1 MTAFD
6 NRITSVP
13 AVCRGSLQAR
23 MATGAGDLEA
33 AQRLRH
39 KMFSGGQAAQS
50 GALDADGFD
59 PKCQHVL
66 VEDTQSGAILACF
79 RFLHLDSGA
88 DIGISYSA
96 QFYDLENL
104 HAYPDPMLE
113 IGRFCTAEGVSDP
126 DVIRLG
132 WAMLTRYVDAH
143 SIGMMFGCSSFPGN
157 DTAPYGAALALL
169 HRRHLAPVKWAPRPK
184 AAETRPLVSDD
195 DHGPRDCRTPM
206 PSLLRTYL
214 GMGGWV
220 SDHAVIDRTLGT
232 FHVFTG
238 VEIAKIPQRRA
249 ELLRADAR

>member
-1 MTAFD
+1 
-6 NRITSVP
+6 
-13 AVCRGSLQAR
+13 
-23 MATGAGDLEA
+23 MATGAQDVQA

-39 KMFSGGQAAQS
+39 RMFSGARAAEA

-66 VEDTQSGAILACF
+66 VEDTDTGAILACF
-79 RFLHLDSGA
+79 RFLHLNTGA
-88 DIGISYSA
+88 DLGISYSA
-96 QFYDLENL
+96 QFYDLNNL
-104 HAYPDPMLE
+104 RSYRDPMLE
-113 IGRFCTAEGVSDP
+113 IGRFCTAEGVNDP

-157 DTAPYGAALALL
+157 DTKPYSAALALL
-169 HRRHLAPVKWAPRPK
+169 HKRHLAPAHWAPRPK
-184 AAETRPLVSDD
+184 APETRPLVSDD
-195 DHGPRDCRTPM
+195 CTGLGAGRKPV

-220 SDHAVIDRTLGT
+220 SDHAVIDRALGT

>member
-1 MTAFD
+1 
-6 NRITSVP
+6 
-13 AVCRGSLQAR
+13 
-23 MATGAGDLEA
+23 MATGAQDVQA

-39 KMFSGGQAAQS
+39 KMFSGARAAET

-66 VEDTQSGAILACF
+66 VEDTTNGAILACF
-79 RFLHLDSGA
+79 RFLHLNSGA

-104 HAYPDPMLE
+104 YSYPDPMLE

-157 DTAPYGAALALL
+157 DTAPYDAALALL
-169 HRRHLAPVKWAPRPK
+169 QKRHLAPVEWAPRPK
-184 AAETRPLVSDD
+184 AAEVRLLVSDASKGQGAD
-195 DHGPRDCRTPM
+195 KKPV

-238 VEIAKIPQRRA
+238 VEIAKIPKRRA